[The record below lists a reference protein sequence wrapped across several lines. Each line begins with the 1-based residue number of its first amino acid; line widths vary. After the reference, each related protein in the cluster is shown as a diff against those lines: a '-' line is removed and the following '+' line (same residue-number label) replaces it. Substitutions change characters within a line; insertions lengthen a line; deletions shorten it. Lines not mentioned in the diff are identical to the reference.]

1 MDVGRGFT
9 PAVNPPQPV
18 ILSGAKNLTY
28 FCNVGLRPDPS
39 RALEDDTFGVGR
51 KVAQDEKHP
60 PVILSE
66 AKNLTYAFRNGGRDA
81 LRKYASGIFLAKVG
95 SKLCLRPG
103 PKGKPPPYI
112 LKYWFTH
119 TAKCSKIKEP
129 PLV

>member
-66 AKNLTYAFRNGGRDA
+66 AKNLTCYSRYRRARRVKKICQWHIFSQSGKQAMLATRAEREAPALHSEILVYAY
-81 LRKYASGIFLAKVG
+81 RKMQ
-95 SKLCLRPG
+95 
-103 PKGKPPPYI
+103 
-112 LKYWFTH
+112 
-119 TAKCSKIKEP
+119 
-129 PLV
+129 